1 MTKYLVAIIEK
12 DSFVEPKIIEGN
24 SSKDVISKYNKD
36 SDNIVSGQ
44 VIARLTHKY
53 QYSYWRSVIGLSEY
67 KIKELI
73 EHCI

>member
-12 DSFVEPKIIEGN
+12 GSFVEPKIIEGN

-36 SDNIVSGQ
+36 SDNIASGQ
-44 VIARLTHKY
+44 VVAKLTHKC
-53 QYSYWRSVIGLSEY
+53 QYSYWCSIVGLPEY
-67 KIKELI
+67 RIKELV